1 MAVVNKSSEYRDIAK
16 RVIKAHADLH
26 WIRQAKV
33 RIGYASSDHDK
44 KQVDKLVFA
53 DCRKV
58 PDLYR
63 AFIPYDFVICTY
75 EPNAMLLTDEQKEIL
90 MYHELLHCGIKPSG
104 ELYVVPHDVE
114 EFDKIIEEHGLH
126 WASWGGDSCGA

>member
-1 MAVVNKSSEYRDIAK
+1 MAIVNKSKEYRDLAQ
-16 RVIKAHADLH
+16 RVMKGHDDLR

-33 RIGYASSDHDK
+33 RIGYCASDSDK

-58 PDLYR
+58 PDLYK
-63 AFIPYDFVICTY
+63 AFIPYDFIICVY
-75 EPNAMLLTDEQKEIL
+75 EPNAMLLTDEQKQIL

-114 EFDKIIEEHGLH
+114 EFDTIIDKYGLH
-126 WASWGGDSCGA
+126 WAGWDGDPDGT

>member
-1 MAVVNKSSEYRDIAK
+1 MAVVNKSKEYRDIAQ
-16 RVIKAHADLH
+16 RVIKSHADLK
-26 WIRQAKV
+26 WIKDAKV
-33 RIGYASSDHDK
+33 RIGYCSSDLDK

-58 PDLYR
+58 PDLYK
-63 AFIPYDFVICTY
+63 AFIPYDFIICVY
-75 EPNAMLLTDEQKEIL
+75 ESNAMLLTDEQKEIL

-114 EFDKIIEEHGLH
+114 EFDKIIDKYGLH
-126 WASWGGDSCGA
+126 WAGWGGDQIG